1 MCLDSLFGFEDLI
14 SGIRDVPNSFGLE
27 GCLVLVRNL
36 PWSLGLNKMG
46 ASVEID
52 HFISDEIII
61 GLYIQISASLASG
74 LALLASISLL

>member
-1 MCLDSLFGFEDLI
+1 M
-14 SGIRDVPNSFGLE
+14 
-27 GCLVLVRNL
+27 LVRNL